1 MSAAHEELISETA
14 AARYLGV
21 PPQRVREFASR
32 GLLQAVPV
40 EGPRGREAMYYTSEV
55 LRLKERLRRLGDG
68 AETEEWPDVID
79 E

>member
-1 MSAAHEELISETA
+1 MSAAQEELISETA

-21 PPQRVREFASR
+21 PPQRLREFTSQ

-40 EGPRGREAMYYTSEV
+40 EGPQGREAMYYTGEV
-55 LRLKERLRRLGDG
+55 LRLKEHLRGREDDAG
-68 AETEEWPDVID
+68 AEQWPDVIG